1 MNADKIESAVLRYG
15 TPLYIFDM
23 DILMEEMGRF
33 RKNLSPETG
42 SFCDRADGG
51 SGRPY

>member
-23 DILMEEMGRF
+23 DILMEELGRF
-33 RKNLSPETG
+33 RKNLSPKPDCVTQ
-42 SFCDRADGG
+42 
-51 SGRPY
+51 